1 MTKTVRPTF
10 DLENTCQARLI
21 ACLDEAGCG
30 PLAGPV
36 VAGALVFFSQDVPD
50 NLKAIVNDSKKLT
63 EKKRLKA
70 YELILS
76 LKGTLLDFGVG
87 IASVDEIDALNIG
100 RATRLAMERA
110 FADLSA
116 QPDFALIDGIR
127 KPNLP
132 CPSMTVIKGD
142 ATSTSIAAASIVAK
156 VTRDNIM
163 QGLDQIYPDYGWAKN
178 AGYGTAAHIEA
189 LHKHG
194 ITPHHRKSFEPIKSM
209 VGTPE
214 SNPPL
219 PLWERSARSD
229 G

>member
-10 DLENTCQARLI
+10 DLENTCEARVI
-21 ACLDEAGCG
+21 AGLDEAGCG

-36 VAGALVFFSQDVPD
+36 VAGSLVFFTQEIPD
-50 NLKAIVNDSKKLT
+50 ELSSIINDSKKLT

-70 YELILS
+70 YDLILS

-87 IASVDEIDALNIG
+87 IATIEEIDLLNIG

-110 FADLSA
+110 FSGLQT
-116 QPDFALIDGIR
+116 QPEFALIDGIR

-142 ATSTSIAAASIVAK
+142 ATSTSIAAASIIAK
-156 VTRDNIM
+156 VTRDKIM
-163 QGLDQIYPDYGWAKN
+163 QDLDKLHPSYGWAKN
-178 AGYGTAAHIEA
+178 AGYGTAAHIKAIHEC
-189 LHKHG
+189 G

-209 VGTPE
+209 AGSPVQMD
-214 SNPPL
+214 L
-219 PLWERSARSD
+219 FKA
-229 G
+229 